1 MNFILQET
9 ELLVLNTLQWE
20 ISTVTSMDFL
30 DHILMRLGS
39 TENTALYPNRNDPT
53 EAQIEEM
60 KLKMEQVLVLAVTEY
75 FFSYLSP
82 SLLAVS
88 AASLVLSRITT
99 KAEMMEDL
107 CKSIGAIPVSSN

>member
-1 MNFILQET
+1 
-9 ELLVLNTLQWE
+9 
-20 ISTVTSMDFL
+20 MDFL

-39 TENTALYPNRNDPT
+39 TENTALYPNSNDPT